1 MNLNHK
7 IRKGNKIMSANS
19 KVSHEKNRLFLIA
32 TVVSCAFLSSCTSYE
47 ESFST
52 EPGTGS
58 GWKSMS
64 DTYTLGNAKDK
75 QTVDQE
81 QTPKSTQP
89 LAVSYMRDTDAA
101 QRDTLYC
108 AGKSESIERRPEEYL
123 RVWVAP
129 YQDTAG
135 NMVEGYYVRSLMK
148 QGQWV
153 VTSAAGASNTS
164 EQNCGVSS

>member
-1 MNLNHK
+1 
-7 IRKGNKIMSANS
+7 MSDNS
-19 KVSHEKNRLFLIA
+19 KVSNEKNRLFLIA

-81 QTPKSTQP
+81 QTQKSTQP

-108 AGKSESIERRPEEYL
+108 TGKSESIERRPEEYL
-123 RVWVAP
+123 RVWMMP
-129 YQDTAG
+129 YQDTQG
-135 NMVEGYYVRSLMK
+135 NMIEGYYVRSLMK

>member
-1 MNLNHK
+1 
-7 IRKGNKIMSANS
+7 MSANS

-153 VTSAAGASNTS
+153 VTSTADASKTS
-164 EQNCGVSS
+164 EQNCGALS